1 MLSVKVITMRF
12 DEVRGGYDDAV
23 LNDFLRMHRVI
34 EMNHHFF
41 CEVRDSVPHASY
53 NIPCDARGFATC

>member
-1 MLSVKVITMRF
+1 MRF